1 MSVFLPDFFSL
12 NWVPW
17 PDGFAKKN
25 LNQYHSGIAERF
37 SDQKRGFKALAMDAI
52 LYPLVKEDAQ
62 YFSQQYN
69 DLWAWQIEL
78 Q

>member
-1 MSVFLPDFFSL
+1 MARWLRQEEPE
-12 NWVPW
+12 PI
-17 PDGFAKKN
+17 PQRYCGK
-25 LNQYHSGIAERF
+25 
-37 SDQKRGFKALAMDAI
+37 DQKRGFKALAMDAI